1 MHAALF
7 PLSAEHPSARSP
19 FASSSRAERAA
30 GEGRISLKLGA
41 EGVTKLDRLY
51 QQGCAKIRLP
61 KVYGANMLEA
71 VLINSSGGLTG
82 GDRLSWDIKAASG
95 THGVATTQACEKI
108 YKSDE
113 GPAELTTNISVADG
127 ARFDWL
133 PQESILFDRARLSR
147 RMCVDL
153 TGSARFLA
161 LEAVLLGRL
170 AMGEKVH
177 DISFS
182 DRWIV
187 RRDNRLIHADAL
199 SFQGDVT
206 AFGKSA
212 ATLSGHQA
220 FANLCY
226 CGPEDSDHLDL
237 LVTQARALAAPYT
250 DCHIGLSAMPGKII
264 LRMTAPDGLQ
274 LRAALIP
281 LISLF
286 RSDAPLPRVWTT

>member
-1 MHAALF
+1 MNAALF
-7 PLSAEHPSARSP
+7 PLSAEHTFPLS
-19 FASSSRAERAA
+19 ASSSRAERAI

-51 QQGCAKIRLP
+51 QQGSAKIRLP
-61 KVYGANMLEA
+61 RIYGSNAIEA

-82 GDRLSWDIKAASG
+82 GDRLSWDIKAAAG
-95 THGVATTQACEKI
+95 TQGVATTQACEKI
-108 YKSDE
+108 YKSAE
-113 GPAELTTNISVADG
+113 GPAELTTSISVADG

-133 PQESILFDRARLSR
+133 PQESILFDRARLNR
-147 RMCVDL
+147 RMHVEL
-153 TGSARFLA
+153 AGSARFLA

-182 DRWIV
+182 DRWTI

-206 AFGKSA
+206 AFGKSPA
-212 ATLSGHQA
+212 ILSGHQA

-237 LVTQARALAAPYT
+237 IVKEARALAAPFAE
-250 DCHIGLSAMPGKII
+250 CHIGLSAMAGKII

-281 LISLF
+281 LIALF
-286 RSDAPLPRVWTT
+286 RSGAPLPRVWTT

>member
-1 MHAALF
+1 MNAALF
-7 PLSAEHPSARSP
+7 PLGAERTARPQS
-19 FASSSRAERAA
+19 ASSSQAERAV

-82 GDRLSWDIKAASG
+82 GDRLNWDIKAASG
-95 THGVATTQACEKI
+95 TYGVATTQACEKI

-113 GPAELTTNISVADG
+113 GPAFLTTNISVADG

-133 PQESILFDRARLSR
+133 PQESILFDRARLNR

-177 DISFS
+177 DIFFS
-182 DRWIV
+182 DRWMI
-187 RRDNRLIHADAL
+187 RRDNRLVHADAL
-199 SFQGDVT
+199 SFEGDVT
-206 AFGKSA
+206 AFGISA

-226 CGPEDSDHLDL
+226 CGPEDSDHLAL
-237 LVTQARALAAPYT
+237 LVTQARALAASYA